1 MIRRHPLLFL
11 FVLGLLAALAWAW
24 QNRIHLAAFPA
35 IIGAYTAKEYCSCR
49 YVMGNSA
56 DYCRAYTQQYVPI
69 SGFFDDEARRR
80 VTARGLGSTQTAAWL
95 GPPRDAGSCPRR
107 TGCRTD
113 RRRMSGRGVR
123 DGAGP
128 KPEVECLLYCVS
140 CCCSSALCCRRRNGN
155 WSRITRGSA
164 SFP

>member
-69 SGFFDDEARRR
+69 SDFFDDEARRR

-95 GPPRDAGSCPRR
+95 GPRE
-107 TGCRTD
+107 GCRLMPEAD
-113 RRRMSGRGVR
+113 RLP
-123 DGAGP
+123 D
-128 KPEVECLLYCVS
+128 
-140 CCCSSALCCRRRNGN
+140 
-155 WSRITRGSA
+155 
-164 SFP
+164 